1 LAIAVDGADS
11 AYVTGFDGSDNFP
24 TTPGAFQTSR
34 AGTMNAFVTKFR
46 ADGSVVY
53 STYLGGS
60 DSSNG
65 RGIAVDQ
72 SGNAYITGQT
82 CCQGA
87 FPTTAGTFKTTSDSP
102 FADAFVSKLNVTG
115 SGLVYS
121 TFLGG
126 SGDLSI
132 GNGIVVD
139 SSGSAFVTGS
149 TASSNFPTAAALQ
162 PFGGG
167 VCMAG
172 KGSRTCMDTFV
183 TKLSPDGSTL
193 AFSTFLGGS
202 RDDLGNGLAV
212 DSSGNILVTGETFS
226 PEFPMKNAA
235 DSSFLIGE
243 AFVTKISIA
252 PPDFGLT
259 ASPASATVTRGQ
271 TASYTVTVASQSGFT
286 GSVNLA
292 CSGLPAGASC
302 TFTPNPLPGT
312 GDSALKISTTAASA
326 SLSFPKSR
334 RPEAPIFALWTFTSW
349 GLMGVTF
356 VSKNSRNK
364 RLAIFLGLLVL
375 ALMLF
380 QVACGGGNNSAKS
393 PGGSGPPS
401 SSGTPVGTYSI
412 VVSGTSGSLQHTATV
427 QLVVQ

>member
-1 LAIAVDGADS
+1 MRRANNNLTCASQGLAIAVDGADS

-139 SSGSAFVTGS
+139 SSGSAFVTG
-149 TASSNFPTAAALQ
+149 
-162 PFGGG
+162 
-167 VCMAG
+167 
-172 KGSRTCMDTFV
+172 
-183 TKLSPDGSTL
+183 
-193 AFSTFLGGS
+193 TFLGGS